1 MEFYREYYNYSRK
14 KASDFKIVYLKSF
27 IEKNKIYKFIAFDDN
42 EKSNLRKLECLRRD
56 MLWFSHYIYLN
67 DKTEFEIKYDSKKVS
82 RETGIR
88 EENIKF
94 MVETMKEIYD
104 VCSFSYK
111 KEEYMW
117 EAYANHKNGIC
128 IVFNVEN
135 YDMLYPVEYF
145 NKDEIDY
152 TSILINDYSRPKQEL
167 LENGSP
173 MAELPFV
180 TKNPMNG
187 DMKSYEEKEV
197 RILKE
202 PYEDS
207 SFNNGV
213 VRPYIKEDLGYKGQ
227 NISYTDCGLSVSRV
241 IIGVNCNEKIANE
254 IITDCN
260 QKGYMV
266 EKTTN

>member
-1 MEFYREYYNYSRK
+1 
-14 KASDFKIVYLKSF
+14 
-27 IEKNKIYKFIAFDDN
+27 
-42 EKSNLRKLECLRRD
+42 
-56 MLWFSHYIYLN
+56 
-67 DKTEFEIKYDSKKVS
+67 
-82 RETGIR
+82 
-88 EENIKF
+88 
-94 MVETMKEIYD
+94 MKEIYD

-117 EAYANHKNGIC
+117 EAYANHKNGVC
-128 IVFNVEN
+128 IVFNVDN

-152 TSILINDYSRPKQEL
+152 TSILIKDYSRTQQEL
-167 LENGSP
+167 WKNGSP

-180 TKNPMNG
+180 IKNPMNG

-197 RILKE
+197 RILME
-202 PYEDS
+202 PYGDS
-207 SFNNGV
+207 SFNKGFV
-213 VRPYIKEDLGYKGQ
+213 KPQIKEDAGYKGQ
-227 NISYTDCGLSVSRV
+227 NIRYTNCGLSVSRV

-254 IITDCN
+254 IIKDCN